1 MELAHPSIARAVADF
16 DHFEEDPARRARLTA
31 KAFRDVIHGSE
42 VEAAAVGRKLNAVHS
57 RVRGSG
63 YAATDPDLLLWVHA
77 TFVDSLLGIGQRLYG
92 ALSGDELAEFY
103 THAVIVGEV
112 FGCPG
117 ASQPATVDEF
127 RAYVEDVIE
136 SLNVT
141 DIGRELARAV
151 FWPPVPASRTAII
164 NLYRVASFGSLPPRL
179 RDQFE
184 YPWERPQRR
193 WFSVGN
199 ILGPL
204 VAPVTDRTFY
214 AVADGNVAESPWHSP
229 LQESDPPVANGAP
242 SLQPAEANASPSSA
256 GADPRRTRESATRH
270 VITVL
275 CRDTHL
281 R

>member
-1 MELAHPSIARAVADF
+1 LLELAHPSIAKAVAEF
-16 DHFEEDPARRARLTA
+16 DHFEEDPARRAQLTA

-42 VEAAAVGRKLNAVHS
+42 DEAAAVGRRLYAVHS
-57 RVRGSG
+57 RVRGAG

-103 THAVIVGEV
+103 AHAVIVGEV
-112 FGCPG
+112 FGCPAAG
-117 ASQPATVDEF
+117 QPATVDEF
-127 RAYVEDVIE
+127 RDYVEDVIV

-141 DIGRELARAV
+141 EIGRELARAV
-151 FWPPVPASRTAII
+151 FWAPVPANRAAII

-184 YPWERPQRR
+184 YPWERAQRR

-204 VAPVTDRTFY
+204 IAPVTDRTFY
-214 AVADGNVAESPWHSP
+214 AVADGNGRGVSLALALAGIRSP
-229 LQESDPPVANGAP
+229 D
-242 SLQPAEANASPSSA
+242 
-256 GADPRRTRESATRH
+256 R
-270 VITVL
+270 
-275 CRDTHL
+275 
-281 R
+281 